1 MTKIALIT
9 DTASDIPKE
18 WIDKYNIHMLHFQII
33 YSDRQYRDQLEISS
47 EKVFENFESET
58 PSTSMPLLGDVQ
70 DLFQKLSDEGY
81 THVLAITI
89 SSGLS
94 GAWNSLNIIKDDF
107 PNLKIHIYDSKT
119 LSFAQAVLVEL
130 AGKMIAQ
137 NRSIDEIIPALDD
150 LKNRQHPFF
159 IVDTLKYLVAGGR
172 IGHVSGMIGSA
183 LNLKPII
190 SIGSD
195 GKYFTKLTVRGKK
208 RALATL
214 IKFASE
220 ILVNKKCKI
229 YVLHGDAES
238 DAHILIEQ
246 LKALPN
252 IESLSFE
259 GYLGPVACV
268 HSGPGF
274 LGMLLVEQ

>member
-18 WIDKYNIHMLHFQII
+18 WIDKYNVHMLHFQII

-47 EKVFENFESET
+47 EEVFRNFEQET

-94 GAWNSLNIIKDDF
+94 GAWNSLNMIKDDF
-107 PNLKIHIYDSKT
+107 PNLQTCVYDSKT
-119 LSFAQAVLVEL
+119 LSFGQAVLVEL

-137 NRSIDEIIPALDD
+137 NKTIDEIIPALD
-150 LKNRQHPFF
+150 RMQAGQQSFF

-172 IGHVSGMIGSA
+172 IGHVSGIIGSA

-190 SIGSD
+190 SVGTD
-195 GKYFTKLTVRGKK
+195 GKYFTKTTVRGKK
-208 RALATL
+208 RALNTMV
-214 IKFASE
+214 KSASE
-220 ILVNKKCKI
+220 MLVNKQCRI
-229 YVLHGDAES
+229 YVLHGDAEA
-238 DAHILIEQ
+238 DAITLVEQ
-246 LKALPN
+246 LKHLPN
-252 IESLSFE
+252 VVSVTFD
-259 GYLGPVACV
+259 GYIGPVACV
-268 HSGPGF
+268 HTGPGF
-274 LGMLLVEQ
+274 LGMVLVEQ